1 MPEDLT
7 APSSLSASIE
17 NFHINPEDPCFRIEP
32 YPNSCACFSHGC
44 ASLRNAEQIRAWE
57 EQDKNQKEKS

>member
-1 MPEDLT
+1 MPEHLT

-44 ASLRNAEQIRAWE
+44 ASLRNSAKIEEWDARDRNRHGRA
-57 EQDKNQKEKS
+57 